1 MSPPPLPHSS
11 LASPPPRSV
20 SSPRAGDRVLE
31 SFVSSSPSGQG
42 SRGVHGSSLSL
53 TLLVSSHGDE
63 GAALWAVEE
72 VRGSPGSTHSAAVCL
87 FGVVQFIQVS
97 LSLSVRVAFS
107 CHLSPPL
114 SLIPLSA
121 CFSHTLSH
129 PLSSYSLSFSSS
141 LTFSAS
147 PCLLHKAGIRYV
159 SPFTYSQKKGICVSW
174 LACLVSCFFPPPLSF
189 ASFSRAALCPWQGR
203 LLRAPDSDRQSSEK

>member
-1 MSPPPLPHSS
+1 MAVQEALILLLCASS
-11 LASPPPRSV
+11 AL
-20 SSPRAGDRVLE
+20 
-31 SFVSSSPSGQG
+31 SSPSK
-42 SRGVHGSSLSL
+42 
-53 TLLVSSHGDE
+53 
-63 GAALWAVEE
+63 
-72 VRGSPGSTHSAAVCL
+72 
-87 FGVVQFIQVS
+87 S

-121 CFSHTLSH
+121 CFSYTLSH
-129 PLSSYSLSFSSS
+129 PLSSYSLFFSSY

-159 SPFTYSQKKGICVSW
+159 SPFTYSKKGICVSW
-174 LACLVSCFFPPPLSF
+174 LACLVSCFFPPLSF

-203 LLRAPDSDRQSSEK
+203 SLRAPDSDRQSSEK

>member
-1 MSPPPLPHSS
+1 MVFFFFFLFPPPLQPANKSLALLPFFFSCPHCLLTRSLMNTLTLLPSTVVFSYSSWSCVSPPPLPHSS

-20 SSPRAGDRVLE
+20 SSPRADDRVLE

-97 LSLSVRVAFS
+97 LSLCQSCLLVPPISSPLIDSSFRPLFVHALPSAF
-107 CHLSPPL
+107 LL
-114 SLIPLSA
+114 FLVL
-121 CFSHTLSH
+121 FFLSH
-129 PLSSYSLSFSSS
+129 LFSFSLPSS
-141 LTFSAS
+141 
-147 PCLLHKAGIRYV
+147 
-159 SPFTYSQKKGICVSW
+159 Q
-174 LACLVSCFFPPPLSF
+174 
-189 ASFSRAALCPWQGR
+189 SRDKVR
-203 LLRAPDSDRQSSEK
+203 

>member
-1 MSPPPLPHSS
+1 MNTLTLLPSTVVFSYSSWCCVSPPPLPHSS

-20 SSPRAGDRVLE
+20 SSPRADDRVLE

-97 LSLSVRVAFS
+97 LSLCVRVAFS

-121 CFSHTLSH
+121 CFSYTLSH

-147 PCLLHKAGIRYV
+147 PCLLHKARIRYV
-159 SPFTYSQKKGICVSW
+159 SPFTSSQKK
-174 LACLVSCFFPPPLSF
+174 
-189 ASFSRAALCPWQGR
+189 RHLC
-203 LLRAPDSDRQSSEK
+203 